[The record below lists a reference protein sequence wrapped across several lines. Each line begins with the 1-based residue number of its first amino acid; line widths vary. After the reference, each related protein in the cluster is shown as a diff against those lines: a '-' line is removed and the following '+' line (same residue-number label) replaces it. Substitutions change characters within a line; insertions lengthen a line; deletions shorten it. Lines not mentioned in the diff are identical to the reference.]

1 MNQSKRWPSRPGWG
15 RSFPSIALL
24 PLLAIL
30 LLPGAALGQ
39 SGSVLH
45 EGLVIAPRLGIA
57 YVMHPGGGIDAVNLA
72 SGAVQWRSDKAAK
85 PLAIAGDRLI
95 AQAESRGAR
104 ALHLVALDARSGAS
118 RDSIRIPL
126 PAGVAATVTDTPAG
140 SFRVRAEATG
150 SDLSV
155 RWEATGV
162 GTVAQGILPAENE
175 GQAPSL
181 DGAPS
186 VAAGT
191 AIVDLASS
199 SLRVKEEPAVRLAHT
214 ATLSRSALQELSEPA
229 VREATGRQMLSAD
242 GRHVLVTEAIES
254 AGVSLDRYR
263 WTVYERASGTRLGS
277 VPSMVSATPFLVVGR
292 TLYHTV
298 PAHAVR
304 QDGKFV
310 ESPFSLRAVD
320 LKTGA
325 QAWTRAAAETEFRGP
340 FPP

>member
-1 MNQSKRWPSRPGWG
+1 
-15 RSFPSIALL
+15 
-24 PLLAIL
+24 
-30 LLPGAALGQ
+30 
-39 SGSVLH
+39 VLH
-45 EGLVIAPRLGIA
+45 EGVVIAPRLGVA
-57 YVMHPGGGIDAVNLA
+57 YVMHPGGGIDAVSLA

-95 AQAESRGAR
+95 AQAESRGAHV
-104 ALHLVALDARSGAS
+104 LQLVALDARSGAS
-118 RDSIRIPL
+118 RDSVRIPL
-126 PAGVAATVTDTPAG
+126 PAGVAATVADTPAG
-140 SFRVRAEATG
+140 SFRVRADAAG
-150 SDLSV
+150 SELAV

-191 AIVDLASS
+191 AVVDLASS
-199 SLRVKEEPAVRLAHT
+199 SLRLKEEPAVRLAQ
-214 ATLSRSALQELSEPA
+214 AGTLSRAALQELSEPA
-229 VREATGRQMLSAD
+229 VKGTTGRQMLSAD
-242 GRHVLVTEAIES
+242 GRHVVVTEPIES
-254 AGVSLDRYR
+254 TGFSLDRYR

-277 VPSMVSATPFLVVGR
+277 VSAMVSATPFVVVGK

-304 QDGKFV
+304 RDGKFD
-310 ESPFSLRAVD
+310 EHPFSLRAVD

-325 QAWTRAAAETEFRGP
+325 EAWTKAAGDTAFRGP